1 MLVLIGCVV
10 IDTFRTIIT
19 DAIGAEGGGDGRHVN
34 GSSGTL
40 SRGTPTFPL
49 NNLVFRS
56 LRDFGG
62 TLLQGSDDRSFSLG
76 RHPGKHTY
84 ELHRPPQWTVVV
96 NTQHKQSIVYD
107 DKQYKRI
114 NDVGNS

>member
-40 SRGTPTFPL
+40 SRGTPTFTL
-49 NNLVFRS
+49 DNLVFRS
-56 LRDFGG
+56 V
-62 TLLQGSDDRSFSLG
+62 SDL
-76 RHPGKHTY
+76 
-84 ELHRPPQWTVVV
+84 TVGL
-96 NTQHKQSIVYD
+96 IEC
-107 DKQYKRI
+107 R
-114 NDVGNS
+114 